1 MTSPM
6 PMTRGRRVALVLG
19 LPVALALIG
28 ALAFNAL
35 ALAAEVSYHVHRS
48 FAAGAGPVRVSVDQA
63 DAAYRP
69 GPGARIGVTGTLRGS
84 LARPTFTWQATAGS
98 LALHTQCRVPTGN
111 CSEAFG
117 ITVPAGRSVRLS
129 DSTGDMHA
137 SGFGGHVTLADG
149 SGDIGVSR
157 LSGVIS
163 LADSTGDIA
172 AAGLNGSDVRLA
184 DGSGDIAVTGLAS
197 PSLRVTDS
205 TGDVTI
211 TGLAGT
217 DVTGKAGSG
226 DIELVFTK
234 VPRRVEVTDDTGDIT
249 LVLPSGPTR
258 YQVQAGSQA
267 GTTSITVP
275 RTTSPAHVIIAT
287 GGSGN
292 IIVR

>member
-35 ALAAEVSYHVHRS
+35 ALADEVSYHVHRS

-117 ITVPAGRSVRLS
+117 ITVPLTLLGR
-129 DSTGDMHA
+129 
-137 SGFGGHVTLADG
+137 ADE
-149 SGDIGVSR
+149 
-157 LSGVIS
+157 VI
-163 LADSTGDIA
+163 
-172 AAGLNGSDVRLA
+172 
-184 DGSGDIAVTGLAS
+184 
-197 PSLRVTDS
+197 
-205 TGDVTI
+205 
-211 TGLAGT
+211 
-217 DVTGKAGSG
+217 
-226 DIELVFTK
+226 E
-234 VPRRVEVTDDTGDIT
+234 
-249 LVLPSGPTR
+249 
-258 YQVQAGSQA
+258 
-267 GTTSITVP
+267 
-275 RTTSPAHVIIAT
+275 
-287 GGSGN
+287 
-292 IIVR
+292 